1 MWVVMLDEA
10 LAMARQNIIDVSNL
24 GPTNSCYSKQ
34 HGDTHNDNMVSFHKK
49 AMLSFHVDSNFINQ
63 ETSHGVGMKRSHVVT
78 EDFEGDKAYCRVS
91 DEDEEGGGTRKKLR
105 LSKKQSVVLEET
117 FKVHNN
123 LNPLTVNFIVCDE
136 AFHALSQVI

>member
-24 GPTNSCYSKQ
+24 SPTNSCYSKQ
-34 HGDTHNDNMVSFHKK
+34 HGDTQNDNMGSFHKK
-49 AMLSFHVDSNFINQ
+49 AMLSCHVDSNFINQ
-63 ETSHGVGMKRSHVVT
+63 ETSHVVT

-117 FKVHNN
+117 FKVHSN

>member
-1 MWVVMLDEA
+1 MWVVMSDEA

-34 HGDTHNDNMVSFHKK
+34 HGDTHNDNMGSFHKK
-49 AMLSFHVDSNFINQ
+49 AMLSCHVDSNFINQ

-105 LSKKQSVVLEET
+105 LSKEQSATLEET
-117 FKVHNN
+117 FKENST
-123 LNPLTVNFIVCDE
+123 LNTVSL
-136 AFHALSQVI
+136 HHLSSTLSIG